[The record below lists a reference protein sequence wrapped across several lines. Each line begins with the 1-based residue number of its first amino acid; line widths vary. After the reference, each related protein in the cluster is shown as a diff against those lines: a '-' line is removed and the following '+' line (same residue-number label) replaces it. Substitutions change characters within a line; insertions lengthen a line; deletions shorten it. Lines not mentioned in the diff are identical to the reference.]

1 MTRRRFSGA
10 RVLGF
15 SVPVVVAFFTGVVVT
30 AALTWSYQNAPV
42 RLQARLA
49 DDCGKPEAE
58 ARPSKPAVR
67 EEREP
72 ASDAEPKARPLEVI
86 GVDAL
91 ADLRA
96 RALTLPVKG
105 IDSHD
110 LQDTFDDKRGE
121 GRRHEALDILAAR
134 NTPVL
139 AVEDGAVA
147 RLFTSKAGGLTVY
160 QFDPSSTYAYYYAH
174 LERYAP
180 GLADGDRVK
189 RGQVLG
195 YVGTSGNAPPDTP
208 HLHFAIFKLTDKK
221 QWWQG
226 TPIDPFAVLR

>member
-1 MTRRRFSGA
+1 MRRARSSGG
-10 RVLGF
+10 RLLGL
-15 SVPVVVAFFTGVVVT
+15 SGPVIAAFFAGVVLT

-49 DDCGKPEAE
+49 DDCGNPGPE
-58 ARPSKPAVR
+58 ARPASRAVR
-67 EEREP
+67 DEP
-72 ASDAEPKARPLEVI
+72 APEASPIARPIEVL

-91 ADLRA
+91 ADLRS
-96 RALTLPVKG
+96 RALAVPVKG
-105 IDSHD
+105 VDPDD

-139 AVEDGAVA
+139 AVEDGTIA

-174 LERYAP
+174 LERYAS
-180 GLADGDRVK
+180 GLTDGDRVR

>member
-1 MTRRRFSGA
+1 MRSAGSSRG

-15 SVPVVVAFFTGVVVT
+15 STPVIVAFFTGVLLT
-30 AALTWSYQNAPV
+30 AALIWSYQNAPV
-42 RLQARLA
+42 RLQAKLA
-49 DDCGKPEAE
+49 DDCGDPAE
-58 ARPSKPAVR
+58 ARPSKPSVR
-67 EEREP
+67 DERETAP
-72 ASDAEPKARPLEVI
+72 DAAPVARPLEVI

-91 ADLRA
+91 ADLRS
-96 RALTLPVKG
+96 RALTLPVQG
-105 IDSHD
+105 VDSRD
-110 LQDTFDDKRGE
+110 LQETFEDKRGE

-134 NTPVL
+134 NTPIL
-139 AVEDGAVA
+139 AVEDGTVA
-147 RLFTSKAGGLTVY
+147 RLFTSKAGGLTIY

-180 GLADGDRVK
+180 GLTDGERVK

-195 YVGTSGNAPPDTP
+195 YVGTSGNAPKDTP
-208 HLHFAIFKLTDKK
+208 HLHFAIFRLTDKK

>member
-1 MTRRRFSGA
+1 MRRNRFSGS
-10 RVLGF
+10 RFLGF
-15 SVPVVVAFFTGVVVT
+15 SAPVIAAFFAGVVVT
-30 AALTWSYQNAPV
+30 AALTWSYQNAPA
-42 RLQARLA
+42 RLQAKLA
-49 DDCGKPEAE
+49 DDCGKPEIE
-58 ARPSKPAVR
+58 ARPSPHAAAV
-67 EEREP
+67 EREP
-72 ASDAEPKARPLEVI
+72 DTSPKARPIEVL

-91 ADLRA
+91 ADLRS
-96 RALTLPVKG
+96 RALALPVKG
-105 IDSHD
+105 IDSKD

-139 AVEDGAVA
+139 AVEDGTVA

-174 LERYAP
+174 LERYAS
-180 GLADGDRVK
+180 GLTDGDRVR

-221 QWWQG
+221 RWWEG

>member
-1 MTRRRFSGA
+1 
-10 RVLGF
+10 
-15 SVPVVVAFFTGVVVT
+15 
-30 AALTWSYQNAPV
+30 
-42 RLQARLA
+42 
-49 DDCGKPEAE
+49 
-58 ARPSKPAVR
+58 
-67 EEREP
+67 
-72 ASDAEPKARPLEVI
+72 VI

-91 ADLRA
+91 ADLRS
-96 RALTLPVKG
+96 RALALPVKG
-105 IDSHD
+105 VDSKE
-110 LQDTFDDKRGE
+110 LQDTFEDNRGD
-121 GRRHEALDILAAR
+121 GRRHEAIDILASR
-134 NTPVL
+134 NTPVI
-139 AVEDGAVA
+139 AVEDGTIA

-174 LERYAP
+174 LERYAS
-180 GLADGDRVK
+180 GLTDGDRVR